1 MSIPF
6 LLVLGIVFVALF
18 ASALAGLS
26 FAPWVPSRRR
36 DYERALA
43 LSELRSREVLY
54 DLGCG
59 DGRFLFFAASRISV
73 CAKGI
78 ELVFPLVW
86 LAKFRA
92 LRFAGPGTV
101 GVRWGDFFGVNVS
114 DADVVFLFG
123 MPKMLA
129 GKVRMKLVRELRPG
143 ARIVSYYF
151 PLDGLVP
158 EDVSYD
164 AAGQSPL
171 YRYRI
176 GGREA

>member
-6 LLVLGIVFVALF
+6 LVVIALGFVFLF

-43 LSELRSREVLY
+43 FSELKPREVLY

-59 DGRFLFFAASRISV
+59 DGRFLFFAASRIPV
-73 CAKGI
+73 LAKGI
-78 ELVFPLVW
+78 ELVFPLAW

-92 LRFAGPGTV
+92 WRFTGPGTV
-101 GVRWGDFFGVNVS
+101 NVGWGDLFGADVS

-123 MPKMLA
+123 MPKTLA
-129 GKVRMKLVRELRPG
+129 GKVRTKLVRELRPG
-143 ARIVSYYF
+143 ARIISYYF

-158 EDVSYD
+158 DGISHD
-164 AAGQSPL
+164 AAGQSPI
-171 YRYRI
+171 YRYRV
-176 GGREA
+176 GNRV